1 MDINDQRKSKF
12 RKETPFCHITEPIS
26 LVEALNLI
34 SSCNFD
40 TYIQEKQIVEIH
52 FEINEKLD
60 KQGIDLTLEPH
71 LITKL
76 SAIITF
82 QSTIDNES
90 RIFWKTVDQEDFY
103 HLEVYDR
110 SDGFVTKHFH
120 DFLVEKLQNG
130 KTGKIKYKI

>member
-1 MDINDQRKSKF
+1 MDINDQRKCKF
-12 RKETPFCHITEPIS
+12 KKENPFCHITEPIS

-52 FEINEKLD
+52 FKINEELA
-60 KQGIDLTLEPH
+60 KQGIEPK
-71 LITKL
+71 LIAKL

-90 RIFWKTVDQEDFY
+90 RIFWKTVDQEVFY
-103 HLEVYDR
+103 QLKICDYF
-110 SDGFVTKHFH
+110 DGFVTKHFH
-120 DFLVEKLQNG
+120 DFLIEKLQNG
-130 KTGKIKYKI
+130 KTGKIKFKV